1 MSAIEV
7 CWLLASWKWPKLS
20 LVPAGI
26 AAGLIVTLTRCCL
39 GWTGMDATC
48 EKPDG
53 AGLEEQKL
61 PAVTMAGM

>member
-1 MSAIEV
+1 
-7 CWLLASWKWPKLS
+7 
-20 LVPAGI
+20 
-26 AAGLIVTLTRCCL
+26 LIVTLTRCCL